1 MKRAALTATIAAAAM
16 LVLPLAACQ
25 EAPPSFATASVTL
38 PDSEPA
44 FPAGP
49 GVEAVTNN
57 CAACHSPDMI
67 LNQPK
72 LTREQWEKSIEK
84 MRKLFKANIDPAD
97 EPAILD
103 YLDAMSAGVK

>member
-1 MKRAALTATIAAAAM
+1 MRRVFALALLA
-16 LVLPLAACQ
+16 LPLAACQ
-25 EAPPSFATASVTL
+25 DAAPKFAEMSVTL
-38 PDSEPA
+38 PDAEPA

-72 LTREQWEKSIEK
+72 QTREQWAKSIDK
-84 MRKLFKANIDPAD
+84 MRKVFKASIAAED
-97 EPAILD
+97 EAAILD
-103 YLDAMSAGVK
+103 YLEGVSAGVE

>member
-1 MKRAALTATIAAAAM
+1 MTLRALTAMVAA
-16 LVLPLAACQ
+16 LVLPLTACSDPAPEFAAV
-25 EAPPSFATASVTL
+25 EITL
-38 PDSEPA
+38 PDVEPA

-72 LTREQWEKSIEK
+72 QTREQWAKSIDK
-84 MRKLFKANIDPAD
+84 MRKIFKASIDEAD
-97 EPAILD
+97 EAAVLD
-103 YLDAMSAGVK
+103 YLEAMSAGVK

>member
-1 MKRAALTATIAAAAM
+1 MIRKTAIVALTALALALGGCKEAAPTFA
-16 LVLPLAACQ
+16 
-25 EAPPSFATASVTL
+25 EASITL
-38 PDSEPA
+38 PDAEPS

-49 GVEAVTNN
+49 GVEAVSNN

-72 LTREQWEKSIEK
+72 QTREQWAKSIEK
-84 MRKLFKANIDPAD
+84 MRKVFKAEIDPAV

-103 YLDAMSAGVK
+103 YLEAQSASVR

>member
-1 MKRAALTATIAAAAM
+1 MMRVLALALLT
-16 LVLPLAACQ
+16 LPIAACQ
-25 EAPPSFATASVTL
+25 DAAPKFAEMSVTL
-38 PDSEPA
+38 PDAEPA

-72 LTREQWEKSIEK
+72 QTREQWAKSIDK
-84 MRKLFKANIDPAD
+84 MRKVFKASIAAED
-97 EPAILD
+97 EAAILD
-103 YLDAMSAGVK
+103 YLEGVSAGVQ

>member
-1 MKRAALTATIAAAAM
+1 MTRA
-16 LVLPLAACQ
+16 LVLVLLTLPLVACQ
-25 EAPPSFATASVTL
+25 DAAPKFAEMSVTL
-38 PDSEPA
+38 PDAEPA

-72 LTREQWEKSIEK
+72 QTREQWAKSIDK
-84 MRKLFKANIDPAD
+84 MRNVFKAEIAVED

-103 YLDAMSAGVK
+103 YLEGVSAGVE

>member
-1 MKRAALTATIAAAAM
+1 LT
-16 LVLPLAACQ
+16 LLLAACQ
-25 EAPPSFATASVTL
+25 DGAPTFTEVTVTL
-38 PDSEPA
+38 PDTEPA

-72 LTREQWEKSIEK
+72 LTREQWAKTIDK
-84 MRKLFKANIDPAD
+84 MRKVFKASIAAED
-97 EPAILD
+97 EAAILD
-103 YLDAMSAGVK
+103 YLEGVSAGVK

>member
-1 MKRAALTATIAAAAM
+1 VKRILALALLTLALAGCQDAAPT
-16 LVLPLAACQ
+16 
-25 EAPPSFATASVTL
+25 FATASVTL
-38 PDSEPA
+38 PDTEPT

-72 LTREQWEKSIEK
+72 QTREQWAKSIDK
-84 MRKLFKANIDPAD
+84 MRKIFKAEIAEAD
-97 EPAILD
+97 EAAILD
-103 YLDAMSAGVK
+103 YLAGVSVGVE